1 MEEKY
6 KNAVGSEEDIELQKL
21 ELQQYVQEKERAIM
35 EIEQQLQL
43 QKISLMQRETQQEEE
58 QEGYYGKLR
67 GEQSLLTSRMQVSK
81 DYTKKQVLHKS
92 QQKVQS

>member
-21 ELQQYVQEKERAIM
+21 ELEQYVQEKERAIM

-43 QKISLMQRETQQEEE
+43 QEISLMQRETQQEEE
-58 QEGYYGKLR
+58 QEGYYSKLR
-67 GEQSLLTSRMQVSK
+67 GEQSLLTGRMQVSIDSK
-81 DYTKKQVLHKS
+81 WQTLMLLS
-92 QQKVQS
+92 RM